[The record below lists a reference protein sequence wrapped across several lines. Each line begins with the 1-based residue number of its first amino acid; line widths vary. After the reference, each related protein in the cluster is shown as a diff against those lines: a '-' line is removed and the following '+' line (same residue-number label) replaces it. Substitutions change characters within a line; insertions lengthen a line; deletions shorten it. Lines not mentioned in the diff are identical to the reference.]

1 MFCLWYYHDITSC
14 TVTALMLAWGDD
26 DLTMTWQWPTI
37 SLQMFSIRDFQVRLA
52 IRQCRSK
59 FNMSVLERSDVVIK
73 KTVHVIFS
81 IPICHHWWCV
91 NTVQYTLY
99 LYIHDRW
106 EERGYHTQ
114 PDTSLSL
121 LPTANSFLKSR
132 KYFLCSSQLNI
143 WAAGRG
149 HSQHSPLHCGLNN
162 KTLND

>member
-1 MFCLWYYHDITSC
+1 
-14 TVTALMLAWGDD
+14 MLAWGDD

-106 EERGYHTQ
+106 EERGERISHTARHL
-114 PDTSLSL
+114 SLSA
-121 LPTANSFLKSR
+121 ANSQQFPQKQEILPLLVTTQHLSSR
-132 KYFLCSSQLNI
+132 TGPQSTFSTAL
-143 WAAGRG
+143 WA
-149 HSQHSPLHCGLNN
+149 Q
-162 KTLND
+162 